1 MRDRRGVTLSD
12 LSGETAPPLLATKLH
27 PPRRRRT
34 LVARPRLDRIA
45 QRSRQRALT
54 LVSAP
59 AGFGKTTLV
68 AEWIAG
74 SEGTAWLS
82 LDARDNDP
90 VRFWTYVVASLDAA
104 APELSSNAAALL
116 QAPGAPLDV
125 VVATLINDLET
136 AAQDLVL
143 VLDDYH
149 LIESADIHESVA
161 FLLDHLPP
169 QIRLVIATRADPPL
183 PLASLRASGDLLEV
197 RAADLRFTPD
207 EAGSYFADAMDLALT
222 AGDVEVLDSRT
233 EGWIAALQLAALSM
247 QGRDDPSSFVAEF
260 AGDDRFILD
269 YLADE
274 VLDHQSPDVRD
285 FLLATSILPRLT
297 GSLCAAVTGRD
308 DAKAVLEDLERSNLF
323 LVALD
328 DRRTWYR
335 YHHLFGDVLRA
346 RLADDRPDLVPEL
359 HRRASGWYAANGE
372 PYDAITQALAGGL
385 PVLAAELIE
394 GASAAMQ
401 RARQEGQ
408 LRSWL
413 EALPPEVFDDRPVLA
428 DTLAGARMATG
439 DPTGVH
445 ALLDLAESR
454 LADEPGRVVV
464 DHEAYRQLPAMIA
477 VHRAGL
483 ALLAG
488 DPDGTITHATRALD
502 LTEERDPL
510 QRGAASALLG
520 LACWSRGQLALAE
533 ERYAEAVERFIE
545 GGYVSDVL
553 GVSLALADIQL
564 ARGRLRDAQAT
575 FERALALG
583 VEQPGLR
590 GAADM
595 HVGLSEVLIERNEL
609 DQATAHLEISAEL
622 GESAGL
628 PQHAYR
634 WRVTTARLRRALG
647 DADGALALIDEAL
660 PLYATDFSPPV
671 RPVEAL
677 RARVQLA
684 RGARDAAEAWARQ
697 AGLGPDDPLAYV
709 HEFEHITFARV
720 LIARGAAEHDTGAAD
735 LARSLLG
742 RLLEAAE
749 GGGRT
754 GSSIEILI
762 LLSAIHDAG
771 GEQAAACDALR
782 EALRRAEPEGHIRL
796 FLHAGPA
803 VTGILHTVATADGPS
818 SYAATVHL
826 AAERAQGSAPTAPPH
841 RVALVDQLS
850 ERELDVLRLLRSDL
864 SGPDI
869 ARELHVSLNTLR
881 THTKHIYTKLGATN
895 RREALTRATE
905 LGL

>member
-1 MRDRRGVTLSD
+1 M
-12 LSGETAPPLLATKLH
+12 TATEPPTPGPPLLATKLH

-34 LVARPRLDRIA
+34 LIARPRLSHLA

-68 AEWIAG
+68 AEWFADG
-74 SEGTAWLS
+74 DGTAWLS
-82 LDARDNDP
+82 LDQRDDDP
-90 VRFWTYVVASLDAA
+90 VSFWTYVVAALDAA
-104 APELSSNAAALL
+104 APELSSDAAALL
-116 QAPGAPLDV
+116 RSPGASLDT

-136 AAQDLVL
+136 ADRDLVL

-149 LIESADIHESVA
+149 LIDSTEIHESLA
-161 FLLDHLPP
+161 FLLEHLPP
-169 QIRLVIATRADPPL
+169 QIRLVITTRADPPL

-207 EAGSYFADAMDLALT
+207 EAGSYFSEAMDLPLST
-222 AGDVEVLDSRT
+222 GDVEVLDART

-247 QGRDDPSSFVAEF
+247 QGRDDPSSFVTEF

-274 VLDHQSPDVRD
+274 VLEHQTPEVRD

-297 GSLCAAVTGRD
+297 APLCAAVTGHD
-308 DAKAVLEDLERSNLF
+308 DARAILEHLDRSNLF

-346 RLADDRPDLVPEL
+346 KLVDDHADQVPVL
-359 HRRASGWYAANGE
+359 HRRASDWYAANGE
-372 PYDAITQALAGGL
+372 PYEAITQALAGGH

-408 LRSWL
+408 LRAWL
-413 EALPPEVFDDRPVLA
+413 ESLPPEVFDDRPVLA

-439 DPTGVH
+439 DPTGVD
-445 ALLDLAESR
+445 ALLDLAEAR
-454 LADEPGRVVV
+454 LGPGQDRVVV
-464 DHEAYRQLPAMIA
+464 DQEAYRQLPAMIA

-488 DPDGTITHATRALD
+488 DADGTITHATRVLELAG
-502 LTEERDPL
+502 ERDPL

-520 LACWSRGQLALAE
+520 LAHWSRGELDIAQA
-533 ERYAEAVERFIE
+533 RYTEAVQRFE
-545 GGYVSDVL
+545 DGGYLPDVM

-564 ARGRLRDAQAT
+564 ARGGLREAQRT
-575 FERALALG
+575 LEHALG
-583 VEQPGLR
+583 LTVEHPGLR

-609 DQATAHLEISAEL
+609 AGAEVHLQRSTEL

-628 PQHAYR
+628 PQHPYR
-634 WRVTTARLRRALG
+634 WRVTTARLRRARG
-647 DADGALALIDEAL
+647 DIEGALALIDEAL

-671 RPVEAL
+671 RPVEAI

-684 RGARDAAEAWARQ
+684 RGDLEAAEGWARRR
-697 AGLGPDDPLAYV
+697 GLGIDDALTYV
-709 HEFEHITFARV
+709 HEFEHITLARV
-720 LIARGAAEHDTGAAD
+720 LIARGAADEGGAATEQ
-735 LARSLLG
+735 ARSLLD
-742 RLLEAAE
+742 RLLHAAGE
-749 GGGRT
+749 SGRI
-754 GSSIEILI
+754 GSTIEILV
-762 LLSAIHDAG
+762 LL
-771 GEQAAACDALR
+771 AAVHAARGDVRAATDALG

-803 VTGILHTVATADGPS
+803 VTGLLRTVATSDGPD
-818 SYAATVHL
+818 SYAATVL
-826 AAERAQGSAPTAPPH
+826 AAAELAQGSKPTARRRPG
-841 RVALVDQLS
+841 ALVDQLS
-850 ERELDVLRLLRSDL
+850 DRELDVLRLLRSDL

>member
-1 MRDRRGVTLSD
+1 VT
-12 LSGETAPPLLATKLH
+12 TADAPAPGSPLLATKVH

-34 LVARPRLDRIA
+34 LVARPRLDVLA
-45 QRSRQRALT
+45 ARSRQRALT

-68 AEWIAG
+68 AEWFAG
-74 SEGTAWLS
+74 AGGTAWLS
-82 LDARDNDP
+82 LDPRDDDP
-90 VRFWTYVVASLDAA
+90 VVFWTYVVASLDAA
-104 APELSSNAAALL
+104 APELSSNAARLL
-116 QAPGAPLDV
+116 QSPGAPLDAV
-125 VVATLINDLET
+125 VSTLINDLET

-149 LIESADIHESVA
+149 LIESAEIHESVG
-161 FLLDHLPP
+161 FLIEHLPP

-207 EAGSYFADAMDLALT
+207 EAGSYFSDAMDLDLT
-222 AGDVEVLDSRT
+222 AGEVEVLDSRT

-247 QGRDDPSSFVAEF
+247 QGRADPSSFVAEF

-274 VLDHQSPDVRD
+274 VLEHQTPDVRD
-285 FLLATSILPRLT
+285 FLLATSILARLT
-297 GSLCAAVTGRD
+297 GPLCAAVAGRD
-308 DAKAVLEDLERSNLF
+308 DARAILEQLERSNLF

-346 RLADDRPDLVPEL
+346 RLVHDHADLVPEL

-372 PYDAITQALAGGL
+372 PYEAITHALAGGH

-401 RARQEGQ
+401 RARQENQ

-413 EALPPEVFDDRPVLA
+413 ESLPPDVFDDRPVLA

-439 DPTGVH
+439 DPTGVE
-445 ALLDLAESR
+445 ALLDLAESQLGSDR
-454 LADEPGRVVV
+454 DPVVIDE
-464 DHEAYRQLPAMIA
+464 EAYRRLPAMISI
-477 VHRAGL
+477 HRAGL

-488 DPDGTITHATRALD
+488 DPDGTVTHATRVLD
-502 LTEERDPL
+502 LAGERDPL

-520 LACWSRGQLALAE
+520 LAHWTRGELVLAQG
-533 ERYAEAVERFIE
+533 RYTEAVELFER
-545 GGYVSDVL
+545 GGYLPDAM

-564 ARGRLRDAQAT
+564 AQGKLRDAQRT
-575 FERALALG
+575 FEHALRLT
-583 VEQPGLR
+583 VEHPGLR

-609 DQATAHLEISAEL
+609 DDAAAHLETSAEL

-628 PQHAYR
+628 PQHPYR
-634 WRVTTARLRRALG
+634 WRVTTARLRRARG
-647 DADGALALIDEAL
+647 DIEGALALIDEAV
-660 PLYATDFSPPV
+660 PRYATDFSPPV

-684 RGARDAAEAWARQ
+684 RGDLEAAEDWAQRR
-697 AGLGPDDPLAYV
+697 GFGVDDPLEYV
-709 HEFEHITFARV
+709 QEFEHISFTRV
-720 LIARGAAEHDTGAAD
+720 LIARGTANRDPAATEAAGSLLNRLLDAAEK
-735 LARSLLG
+735 
-742 RLLEAAE
+742 
-749 GGGRT
+749 GGRI
-754 GSSIEILI
+754 GSTIEILV
-762 LLSAIHDAG
+762 LLSAMHDARG
-771 GEQAAACDALR
+771 DQPAAAAALR

-803 VTGILHTVATADGPS
+803 LDGLLRSIATSDGRS
-818 SYAATVHL
+818 SYAARVL
-826 AAERAQGSAPTAPPH
+826 AAAERAQNTEAPART
-841 RVALVDQLS
+841 RSTALVDQLS
-850 ERELDVLRLLRSDL
+850 DRELDVLRLLRSDL
-864 SGPDI
+864 SGPEI

-895 RREALTRATE
+895 RREALTCAAE
-905 LGL
+905 MGL

>member
-1 MRDRRGVTLSD
+1 M
-12 LSGETAPPLLATKLH
+12 
-27 PPRRRRT
+27 
-34 LVARPRLDRIA
+34 
-45 QRSRQRALT
+45 
-54 LVSAP
+54 VSAP

-68 AEWIAG
+68 AEWFA
-74 SEGTAWLS
+74 EDDGTAWLS
-82 LDARDNDP
+82 LDQRDDDP
-90 VRFWTYVVASLDAA
+90 VAFWTYVVASLDAA
-104 APELSSNAAALL
+104 APELSSNAASLL
-116 QAPGAPLDV
+116 QAHGAPLDT
-125 VVATLINDLET
+125 VVATIINDLET

-149 LIESADIHESVA
+149 LIESTDIHESVA
-161 FLLDHLPP
+161 FLLEHLPP

-207 EAGSYFADAMDLALT
+207 EAGSYLADAMDLALT

-247 QGRDDPSSFVAEF
+247 QSRDDPASFVAEF

-274 VLDHQSPDVRD
+274 VLEHQTPETRD
-285 FLLATSILPRLT
+285 FLLATSILPRLS
-297 GSLCAAVTGRD
+297 GPLCAAVADRG
-308 DAKAVLEDLERSNLF
+308 DAKAVLEHLERSNLF

-346 RLADDRPDLVPEL
+346 RLIDDHPDLVPEL
-359 HRRASGWYAANGE
+359 HRRASTWYAANSE
-372 PYDAITQALAGGL
+372 PYEAITQALAGGHS
-385 PVLAAELIE
+385 VLAAELIE
-394 GASAAMQ
+394 EASAAMQ
-401 RARQEGQ
+401 RARQENQ

-413 EALPPEVFDDRPVLA
+413 ETLPPAVFDDRPVLA

-439 DPTGVH
+439 DPTGVE
-445 ALLDLAESR
+445 ALLDLAEAR
-454 LADEPGRVVV
+454 IGPDQDPVII
-464 DHEAYRQLPAMIA
+464 DHEAYRQLPAMIS

-483 ALLAG
+483 ALLDG
-488 DPDGTITHATRALD
+488 DPDATVIHANRVLD
-502 LTEERDPL
+502 LAGDRDPL

-520 LACWSRGQLALAE
+520 LAYWSRGELDVAQA
-533 ERYAEAVERFIE
+533 RYTEAVQRFE
-545 GGYVSDVL
+545 GGGYLPDAM

-564 ARGRLRDAQAT
+564 ARGRLRDAQRT
-575 FERALALG
+575 FEHALALT
-583 VEQPGLR
+583 EAHPGLR

-595 HVGLSEVLIERNEL
+595 HVGLSEVLIERNEIGE
-609 DQATAHLEISAEL
+609 ATRHLETSADL

-628 PQHAYR
+628 PQHPYR
-634 WRVTTARLRRALG
+634 WRVTTARLLRARGDTERALS
-647 DADGALALIDEAL
+647 LIDDAL

-684 RGARDAAEAWARQ
+684 RGDLDAAEDWVRRR
-697 AGLGPDDPLAYV
+697 GLAVGDALTYV
-709 HEFEHITFARV
+709 HEFEYITLARV
-720 LIARGAAEHDTGAAD
+720 LIARGAASYDTASTDQAE
-735 LARSLLG
+735 ALLG
-742 RLLEAAE
+742 RLLDAAE
-749 GGGRT
+749 DGGRT
-754 GSSIEILI
+754 GSTIEILI
-762 LLSAIHDAG
+762 LLAAMHDARNDLP
-771 GEQAAACDALR
+771 AAMAALS

-803 VTGILHTVATADGPS
+803 ITGILATIVGTQGAA
-818 SYAATVHL
+818 SYAATVL
-826 AAERAQGSAPTAPPH
+826 AAAEHAGGSEPTARPN
-841 RVALVDQLS
+841 VALVEQLS
-850 ERELDVLRLLRSDL
+850 DREVDVLRLLRSDL

-895 RREALTRATE
+895 RREAVTRAAE

>member
-1 MRDRRGVTLSD
+1 M
-12 LSGETAPPLLATKLH
+12 TATDPSTPGSPLLATKLH

-34 LVARPRLDRIA
+34 LIARPRLSHLA

-68 AEWIAG
+68 AEWLAEG
-74 SEGTAWLS
+74 EGTAWLS
-82 LDARDNDP
+82 LDQRDDDP
-90 VRFWTYVVASLDAA
+90 VSFWTYVIASLDAA
-104 APELSSNAAALL
+104 APELSSNAATLL
-116 QAPGAPLDV
+116 QSPGAPLGT

-149 LIESADIHESVA
+149 LIESTEIHESVA
-161 FLLDHLPP
+161 FLLEHLPP

-207 EAGSYFADAMDLALT
+207 EAGAYLSDAMDLALT
-222 AGDVEVLDSRT
+222 AGDIEVLDSRT

-247 QGRDDPSSFVAEF
+247 QSLADPSSFVAEF

-274 VLDHQSPDVRD
+274 VLEHQTPEVRD

-297 GSLCAAVTGRD
+297 GPLCAAVTGRD
-308 DAKAVLEDLERSNLF
+308 DARAVLEDLERSNLF
-323 LVALD
+323 LVPLD
-328 DRRTWYR
+328 DRRAWYR

-346 RLADDRPDLVPEL
+346 RLVDDHADLVPEL
-359 HRRASGWYAANGE
+359 HRRASAWYAANGE
-372 PYDAITQALAGGL
+372 SFEAITQALAGGHS
-385 PVLAAELIE
+385 VLAADLIE
-394 GASAAMQ
+394 GASSEMQ
-401 RARQEGQ
+401 RARKEGQ

-413 EALPPEVFDDRPVLA
+413 ESLPPEVFDDRPVLA

-439 DPTGVH
+439 DPTGIE
-445 ALLDLAESR
+445 ALLDLAQSQ
-454 LADEPGRVVV
+454 LEPDHNPVVI
-464 DHEAYRQLPAMIA
+464 DQEAFRQLPAMIS

-488 DPDGTITHATRALD
+488 DPAGTITHATRVLELAG
-502 LTEERDPL
+502 ERDPL

-520 LACWSRGQLALAE
+520 LAHWTRGELAVAQ
-533 ERYAEAVERFIE
+533 ERYTEAVQRFE
-545 GGYVSDVL
+545 DGGYLPDAM

-564 ARGRLRDAQAT
+564 ASGQLRDAQRT
-575 FERALALG
+575 FEHALG
-583 VEQPGLR
+583 MTVAHPGLR

-609 DQATAHLEISAEL
+609 DEAAGHLAVSTEL

-628 PQHAYR
+628 PQHPYR
-634 WRVTTARLRRALG
+634 WRVTTARLLRARG
-647 DADGALALIDEAL
+647 DIEGALELIDEAL

-684 RGARDAAEAWARQ
+684 RGDLQAAEDWARRR
-697 AGLGPDDPLAYV
+697 GFGIDDALTYV
-709 HEFEHITFARV
+709 REFEYISFARV
-720 LIARGAAEHDTGAAD
+720 LIARGTANHDRAATEQ
-735 LARSLLG
+735 ARSLLD
-742 RLLEAAE
+742 RLLDAAE
-749 GGGRT
+749 KGGRI
-754 GSSIEILI
+754 GSTIEILV
-762 LLSAIHDAG
+762 LLSAMHDTRG
-771 GEQAAACDALR
+771 DQPAAAAALR
-782 EALRRAEPEGHIRL
+782 EALRRAEREGHIRL

-803 VTGILHTVATADGPS
+803 LNGLLRSVANSDGRA
-818 SYAATVHL
+818 SYAARVL
-826 AAERAQGSAPTAPPH
+826 AAAELAQNAEAPARTRPG
-841 RVALVDQLS
+841 ALVDQLS
-850 ERELDVLRLLRSDL
+850 DRELDVLRLLRSDL

-869 ARELHVSLNTLR
+869 ARELHVSINTLR
-881 THTKHIYTKLGATN
+881 THTRHIYTKLGATN
-895 RREALTRATE
+895 RREALACATE